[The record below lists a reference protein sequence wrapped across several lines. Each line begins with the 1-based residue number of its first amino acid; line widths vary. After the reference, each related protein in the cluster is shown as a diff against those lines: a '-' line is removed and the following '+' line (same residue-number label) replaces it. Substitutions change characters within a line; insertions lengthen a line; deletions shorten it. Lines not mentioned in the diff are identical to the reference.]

1 MGCNDH
7 FGDSELSNLPPE
19 AWGNKFDVDG
29 PFDPDDFWIEHAEED
44 EQRIA
49 MREWFTARFCDPAH
63 DTPYNGREGGYL
75 FVHGGPHDPSDELHT
90 RFGQFVPGELI
101 QEVADDLVM
110 EGGDQWA
117 PILREPPPD
126 YFDERFDLEMVGPDG
141 PLIRV
146 RERIAELNATLQLQA
161 NPVAR
166 PLVARLVFSALIGV
180 LESFL
185 WETAQH
191 WISARP
197 EVLQRCVE
205 RLPVFKEQKFNLSE
219 VYSQH
224 AKIESTVKGYLQN
237 LVWHRWDQVGA
248 LYKLG
253 LEVKLPSVKE
263 FQGPLETRH
272 HIVHR
277 SGTDM
282 EGNKIEIVDADIASL
297 ARDVEAFA
305 QQVTS
310 DCVDKFLMVHPTAV
324 KVVKNIELF

>member
-1 MGCNDH
+1 MGWNDH
-7 FGDSELSNLPPE
+7 LDDSELGNLPSD
-19 AWGNKFDVDG
+19 AWGNNFDADG
-29 PFDPDDFWIEHAEED
+29 PFDPDDFWIENAGEN

-49 MREWFTARFCDPAH
+49 IREWFTARFCDPAH

-75 FVHGGPHDPSDELHT
+75 FIHGGPFDPADELHT
-90 RFGQFVPGELI
+90 RFGKLVPEEVI
-101 QEVADDLVM
+101 QQVADELVM
-110 EGGDQWA
+110 EAGDQWA
-117 PILREPPPD
+117 PILREPD

-141 PLIRV
+141 PLLRV
-146 RERIAELNATLQLQA
+146 RERIAELNTTLRLQTS
-161 NPVAR
+161 PVAR
-166 PLVARLVFSALIGV
+166 PLVARLVFGALIGV

-191 WISARP
+191 WISTRS

-205 RLPVFKEQKFNLSE
+205 RLPVFEEQKFKLSE

-224 AKIESTVKGYLQN
+224 AKIETTVKGYLQN
-237 LVWHRWDQVGA
+237 LVWHRWEQVGA

-253 LEVKLPSVKE
+253 LEVKLPSVKA
-263 FQGPLETRH
+263 FQKPLETRH

-277 SGTDM
+277 SSTDM
-282 EGNKIEIVDADIASL
+282 EGNKIEIEDSDIASL

-310 DCVDKFLMVHPTAV
+310 DCAEKFLLA
-324 KVVKNIELF
+324 